1 MNVTVDFRNNAFVDG
16 KWERAS
22 GEAIDVINPATEEA
36 IASLPSASEADV
48 DHVLTAAQRAQ
59 RDWGRQPGGVRGEY
73 VRGIARVIRANA
85 DTLAELITREV
96 GKPA

>member
-1 MNVTVDFRNNAFVDG
+1 MNITVDFRNNAFVDG

-59 RDWGRQPGGVRGEY
+59 REWGRQPGGVRG
-73 VRGIARVIRANA
+73 RICARDRKGYPGERRHA
-85 DTLAELITREV
+85 R
-96 GKPA
+96 